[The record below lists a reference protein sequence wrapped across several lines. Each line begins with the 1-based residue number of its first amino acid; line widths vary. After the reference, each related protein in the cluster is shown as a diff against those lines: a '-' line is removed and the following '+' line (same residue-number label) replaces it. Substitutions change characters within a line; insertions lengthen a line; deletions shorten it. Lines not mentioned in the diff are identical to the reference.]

1 MMRLTIIHFSYSTLK
16 MIPGHLEGIASDKN
30 TQHQHLCVY
39 IKTYM
44 YVIISRDFSL
54 LLANQNVWAV

>member
-1 MMRLTIIHFSYSTLK
+1 

-30 TQHQHLCVY
+30 TQYQHLCVY

-44 YVIISRDFSL
+44 YVLISKAFSL
-54 LLANQNVWAV
+54 SFANQNVWAV